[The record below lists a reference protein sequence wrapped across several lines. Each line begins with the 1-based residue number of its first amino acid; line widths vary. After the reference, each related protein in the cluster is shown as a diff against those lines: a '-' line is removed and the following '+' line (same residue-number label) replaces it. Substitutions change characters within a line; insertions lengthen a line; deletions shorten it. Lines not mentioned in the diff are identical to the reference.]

1 MKKSII
7 TVLLSISMAV
17 GSIGAVPA
25 YAAESSVSEELNNSA
40 ADTFNLGDKMIAL
53 GAEGTTEQFTISADR
68 SKGFDD
74 YRFDLSS
81 SLIHAYTTDDEG
93 VMDSPEHNVIET
105 NGEYRKLTL
114 DAVTPISEYAWNWIN
129 PEKNVIHF
137 DVQGPDVKKVL
148 RREAYDTEV
157 FFGFNSGNISEPVG
171 EMVFAF
177 DGVNSERISRRLNIP
192 DGQVSVNMHLD
203 INYAL
208 TDYELEELRQYDS
221 AREFVEAKD
230 FLQSDEIYTY
240 NLGGERSIKKYHG
253 DVAGFC
259 LEMAEEYSAKGYART
274 VNTTYANCL
283 GIKEDSQWLDDFMEV
298 YEEGHFSYCVK
309 EGDTYWFAMWEY
321 STPEYASSM
330 YSNEFRYFS
339 DKYFPD
345 LSAEDYQLRRGAG
358 FDEWNY
364 HLYYDFT
371 WKDLCDAWLAEMDN
385 WEGHWIHFLYGA
397 YERAEI
403 GNTDEEPGYYQ
414 GNWGGPVFIG
424 GKTVLHFPDQYD
436 YYVKDPGEYTVTAT
450 IDGCRGTIVSQFV
463 VNTKPGWVQD
473 ENGWRWREENGEF
486 ARNKWIEDLF
496 DRYYINDDGYMATGL
511 QKIGNDW
518 YCFNE
523 NGLLA
528 RGWKMVDGKWYFMDY
543 RGIVQTGWKQVS
555 GKWYYLSP
563 SQNGAMVTG
572 LQEVNDKWYYFNAS
586 GEMLTGWQ
594 QIDSKWYFFDGSG
607 AMLTGWQ
614 QLGGVWYYLAPLD
627 NGAMV
632 TGWQSI
638 DGTWY
643 YFNGSGAMLTGW
655 QQLGGV
661 WYYMNPSGAM
671 VTGWQSIGGV
681 WYYFNEGGAMM
692 TGWQSIGGKW
702 YYFNAGGAMVTG
714 WLQLGGVW
722 YYMNPSGAMVTG
734 RQQING
740 TWYTFSS
747 SGALL

>member
-1 MKKSII
+1 MIPII
-7 TVLLSISMAV
+7 DMHCDTIFK
-17 GSIGAVPA
+17 I
-25 YAAESSVSEELNNSA
+25 YELVR
-40 ADTFNLGDKMIAL
+40 
-53 GAEGTTEQFTISADR
+53 Q
-68 SKGFDD
+68 
-74 YRFDLSS
+74 
-81 SLIHAYTTDDEG
+81 
-93 VMDSPEHNVIET
+93 
-105 NGEYRKLTL
+105 GE
-114 DAVTPISEYAWNWIN
+114 
-129 PEKNVIHF
+129 
-137 DVQGPDVKKVL
+137 DVVL
-148 RREAYDTEV
+148 RR
-157 FFGFNSGNISEPVG
+157 NN
-171 EMVFAF
+171 
-177 DGVNSERISRRLNIP
+177 L
-192 DGQVSVNMHLD
+192 HLD
-203 INYAL
+203 LMRMKEAGYMAQCFALFTYLPYMQERGVDPFEYAKAL
-208 TDYELEELRQYDS
+208 SDTMDRELEANADLIRPALSAGDIVRNYREGFLSAVKTIEEGAVYKGSPELVRFFYDHGVRKS
-221 AREFVEAKD
+221 TLTWNFENELAFPNRAVKD
-230 FLQSDEIYTY
+230 PQTGEYHVFPETEGGLKKAGQDVVQLMEELGILIDVSHLGDAGILEI
-240 NLGGERSIKKYHG
+240 L
-253 DVAGFC
+253 D
-259 LEMAEEYSAKGYART
+259 L

-321 STPEYASSM
+321 STPEYASSI
-330 YSNEFRYFS
+330 YSNEFRYFC
-339 DKYFPD
+339 DKFFPD
-345 LSAEDYQLRRGAG
+345 ISAADYEVRRGAG

-436 YYVKDPGEYTVTAT
+436 YYVKDPGVYTVTAT